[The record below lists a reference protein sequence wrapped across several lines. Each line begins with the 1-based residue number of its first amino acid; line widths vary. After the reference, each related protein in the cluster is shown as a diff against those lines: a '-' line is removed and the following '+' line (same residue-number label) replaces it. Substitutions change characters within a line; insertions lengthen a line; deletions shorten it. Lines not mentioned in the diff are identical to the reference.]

1 MLILLDCNTKLM
13 KCANKNKK
21 NTIKKEVNYI
31 VRCMYLYIYPYN
43 IFIRYTYLPTHK
55 SMLYSLQTN
64 INETS
69 YAHSCSK
76 QIFEI
81 LYMNKKK
88 PKKVGS
94 SNSSRKLFF
103 HGVVHGGGV
112 YVRGASA
119 GNKCARATT
128 F

>member
-13 KCANKNKK
+13 KCANENKK
-21 NTIKKEVNYI
+21 NTIKKEVNYA
-31 VRCMYLYIYPYN
+31 VQCMYLHIYFSCN
-43 IFIRYTYLPTHK
+43 IFNRYTYL
-55 SMLYSLQTN
+55 LINLCYSLQTN